1 MDEAVQILRDNREF
15 YQACAPAYDAGR
27 QFSYLREQARVRADL
42 EWIGSSSPLAGAAVM
57 DIGCGTGYY
66 AMMAVSLGVAKV
78 HLLDLNQVFLE
89 SAREKVLNTRPGTH
103 VHCHLADLGSFIRE
117 RADLLRDIDIY
128 LMGGVV
134 QYVPDHEAVLGKL
147 AADLGQGCFY
157 ITSTLVPGGGRYRRI
172 EDLLARIDYFV
183 HRVLHPGSRGQRH
196 LPPNKVTLPVDP
208 QRLQQLYADR
218 GYELR
223 FYTYSS
229 FHNLVFDH
237 LHRALRRLFPS
248 MGSRFTLIALK
259 RGEGRR

>member
-1 MDEAVQILRDNREF
+1 MDRAAQILRENREF

-42 EWIGSSSPLAGAAVM
+42 EWIGSSSPLAGAVVM

-89 SAREKVLNTRPGTH
+89 SAREKVLKIRPDLH
-103 VHCHLADLGSFIRE
+103 VDCHLADLDSFIQE
-117 RADLLRDIDIY
+117 RADLLRGIDIY
-128 LMGGVV
+128 LMGAVV
-134 QYVPDHEAVLGKL
+134 QYVPDHEAVLKRL
-147 AADLGQGCFY
+147 AEGAGRGCFY
-157 ITSTLVPGGGRYRRI
+157 ITSTLVPGGGRHRRV

-183 HRVLHPGSRGQRH
+183 HRLFHPGSRGQRR
-196 LPPNKVTLPVDP
+196 LPSTKVTLPVDP
-208 QRLQQLYADR
+208 QRLWQLYADR
-218 GYELR
+218 GYT
-223 FYTYSS
+223 FKYYTYSS
-229 FHNLVFDH
+229 FHNLIFDR

-259 RGEGRR
+259 RGDGRR